1 MELYGKV
8 INVKGREMVKITIP
22 DSENIR
28 IKQIFNF
35 NNTPQNETKKPDN
48 DLFGF
53 FAFHL
58 FELEIILICAYLF
71 LQTWIN

>member
-35 NNTPQNETKKPDN
+35 NNTPQNKTKPDT

-58 FELEIILICAYLF
+58 IELEILVICAYLF